1 MEKLA
6 PESRDWASMK
16 TLDLAG
22 GVKVLERLA
31 SESRDWAS
39 MESV

>member
-1 MEKLA
+1 MWGSKVLA
-6 PESRDWASMK
+6 M
-16 TLDLAG
+16 TLDMAG

-31 SESRDWAS
+31 SKWRDWAS